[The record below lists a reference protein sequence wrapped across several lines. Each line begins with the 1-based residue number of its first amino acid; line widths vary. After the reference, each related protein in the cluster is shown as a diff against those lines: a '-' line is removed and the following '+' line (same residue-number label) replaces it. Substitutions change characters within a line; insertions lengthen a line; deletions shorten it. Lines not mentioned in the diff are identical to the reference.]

1 MRLIK
6 GSLAGLVLAGILA
19 IVPAAA
25 FAHGGGG
32 GGGGGHGGGGG
43 GHGLGGRGGGHA
55 SIEGGHAFSGFTGRG
70 FSPGFRGMRV
80 FSSGR
85 FSGRGDDG
93 RFRDRDFGHHGNF
106 RDSDEW
112 HHRHFFNDF
121 DFVAFGFPDWWYP
134 DYGYVDYGYSEED
147 AYDDSAPAYG
157 DQYWQDLAM
166 KVQWALSRR
175 GYYHGPIDGVIGPD
189 GIRAIRAFQEAQGW
203 PATGRIDPNVLRALK
218 LPVPQVGLRS
228 N

>member
-19 IVPAAA
+19 IAPAAA
-25 FAHGGGG
+25 FAMGAEVVGEAVMVGEAAVTDWAG
-32 GGGGGHGGGGG
+32 EVEVT
-43 GHGLGGRGGGHA
+43 LL
-55 SIEGGHAFSGFTGRG
+55 SGVVMHLADSQG
-70 FSPGFRGMRV
+70 V
-80 FSSGR
+80 ALV
-85 FSGRGDDG
+85 
-93 RFRDRDFGHHGNF
+93 
-106 RDSDEW
+106 RDSGGCGY
-112 HHRHFFNDF
+112 FPGDF
-121 DFVAFGFPDWWYP
+121 LVAEMMAVSGIATL
-134 DYGYVDYGYSEED
+134 GTMGISEMTTNAIIAISSTILISLRSVFLVGGTLTTDTPTTEIPTRMRMTIPQ
-147 AYDDSAPAYG
+147 PAYG

-189 GIRAIRAFQEAQGW
+189 GIRAIQAFQEAQGW

-218 LPVPQVGLRS
+218 LPIPQVALRS